1 MIISRSLRLEDY
13 QELAKEAAFVD
24 EIQAQAG
31 SPHPVHPQHAH
42 RRWEYALAQRALK
55 DTFGDRTNIL
65 VGDFGCGIGLW
76 TPIALALGHQVKA
89 YEIWAYGDEEWF
101 VMQQIENVTRG
112 MNLAPNFEM
121 RHVAIGSL
129 GDADRDFDA
138 VYCISTLE
146 HIQEER
152 RAFDDLCKSVR
163 PGGLLFL
170 TMDFSNV
177 ESEVVMAN
185 NSFQRMYSE
194 RLLGRL
200 AGYAKENGLGL
211 LGGKSDWAYTV
222 PLVHHYSFCS
232 IAFTK
237 EAK

>member
-13 QELAKEAAFVD
+13 QELASEAAFVD
-24 EIQAQAG
+24 EVQKQAG
-31 SPHPVHPQHAH
+31 PCHPVHPQHAH
-42 RRWEYALAQRALK
+42 RRWEYALALRALK
-55 DTFGDRTNIL
+55 DTFGDRPNLL

-76 TPIALALGHQVKA
+76 TPIMLALGHRVVM
-89 YEIWAYGDEEWF
+89 YEIWAYDDEEWF
-101 VMQQIENVTRG
+101 VMQQIENVKKAR
-112 MNLAPNFEM
+112 NISQSCEM

-129 GDADRDFDA
+129 GDADRGFDA

-152 RAFDDLCKSVR
+152 KAFDDLCKSVR
-163 PGGLLFL
+163 PGGLIFL

-177 ESEVVMAN
+177 ESEVVMGN

-200 AGYAKENGLGL
+200 VGYAKESGLSL
-211 LGGKSDWAYTV
+211 LGGKSDWSYTV

-232 IAFTK
+232 IAFTR
-237 EAK
+237 ESL